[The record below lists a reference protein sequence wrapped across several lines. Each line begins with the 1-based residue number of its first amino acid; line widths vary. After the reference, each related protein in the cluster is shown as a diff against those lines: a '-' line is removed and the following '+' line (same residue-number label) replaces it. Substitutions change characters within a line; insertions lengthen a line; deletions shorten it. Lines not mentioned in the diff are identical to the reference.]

1 MIGLGLKWLK
11 RNGPDWDQMLTG
23 TLGERATLSVV
34 DSGLLLATPEIV
46 SPFLTV
52 SCEGALASRVSLL
65 LCLSV
70 LTTSA
75 DQWDSRAAAGLVVN
89 RQSHACKQRF

>member
-1 MIGLGLKWLK
+1 
-11 RNGPDWDQMLTG
+11 MLTG

-46 SPFLTV
+46 SLLLTV
-52 SCEGALASRVSLL
+52 SSEGALASRVFLL

-75 DQWDSRAAAGLVVN
+75 DQWDSRAAAGIVVN
-89 RQSHACKQRF
+89 RQVYACKQRW

>member
-1 MIGLGLKWLK
+1 MV
-11 RNGPDWDQMLTG
+11 TG

-52 SCEGALASRVSLL
+52 SCEGALASRVSCV

-75 DQWDSRAAAGLVVN
+75 DQWDSQAAAGLVVN
-89 RQSHACKQRF
+89 RQVYACKQRS

>member
-1 MIGLGLKWLK
+1 
-11 RNGPDWDQMLTG
+11 MLTG

-46 SPFLTV
+46 SLLLTV
-52 SCEGALASRVSLL
+52 SSEGALASRLSVL
-65 LCLSV
+65 LCLLL

-75 DQWDSRAAAGLVVN
+75 DQWDSRATAGIVVN
-89 RQSHACKQRF
+89 RQVYTCKQCW

>member
-1 MIGLGLKWLK
+1 
-11 RNGPDWDQMLTG
+11 MLTG

-46 SPFLTV
+46 SLLLTV
-52 SCEGALASRVSLL
+52 SFEGALASRVSLL

-75 DQWDSRAAAGLVVN
+75 DQWDSRAAAGIVVN
-89 RQSHACKQRF
+89 RQVYACKQRW